1 MQALSGAQL
10 TAENLSDLNSEFLS
24 ALKVILVIFAGIAL
38 LVAAF
43 SIASTF
49 GIVVAQRTREAALLR
64 ALGATRGQVLRGV
77 LAEALAVGV
86 AGSAV
91 GTAAGLG
98 LAELLK
104 GVFDRAGFA
113 LPAGGLDVT
122 GGSLAVS
129 LATGIVVTVAVS
141 LVPAV
146 RASRVAPL
154 EALRES
160 AAEPADIPRR
170 RTAAGLVLLVAGLAA
185 VAAGLTGPGSRGPGI
200 VALGALAVTFGV
212 VALGPSAAGPAI
224 RLATRPLA
232 AARGVAGTLAG
243 RSASGH
249 PRRTAAAATALMI
262 GVAVVTLFT
271 VYAASLRAGAV
282 SGVANSFTGDIAIT
296 PGGAGAGPGAA
307 GYRWPWPARWPGCRA
322 SPR

>member
-1 MQALSGAQL
+1 MSPAISVTRSQPVPARSQAAAAAGSRRSSVTSAAGVQALSGARL

-24 ALKVILVIFAGIAL
+24 ALRVILVIFAGIAL

-154 EALRES
+154 EALREVG
-160 AAEPADIPRR
+160 AYEEGGWIPRR
-170 RTAAGLVLLVAGLAA
+170 RTV
-185 VAAGLTGPGSRGPGI
+185 
-200 VALGALAVTFGV
+200 
-212 VALGPSAAGPAI
+212 
-224 RLATRPLA
+224 
-232 AARGVAGTLAG
+232 
-243 RSASGH
+243 
-249 PRRTAAAATALMI
+249 RRAE
-262 GVAVVTLFT
+262 
-271 VYAASLRAGAV
+271 
-282 SGVANSFTGDIAIT
+282 
-296 PGGAGAGPGAA
+296 
-307 GYRWPWPARWPGCRA
+307 
-322 SPR
+322 